1 MLSVAILAAGKGT
14 RMESSLPKVLHKISG
29 KSLLERVIDSCV
41 ELKPDQIFVITG
53 HKSKEVQKSIPKDK
67 KINFV
72 IQEPQ
77 SGTGHAIQVLCKEV
91 KKHEGKLLVLN
102 GDVPLIRPSTLK
114 RLLYLHDSKNAD
126 VSLITTKKTNPH
138 GYGRVFLKGSFIE
151 RIVEEKDCNDLE
163 RENPLINAGVYCFN
177 WGNLSE
183 IINTLQSNNN
193 QKEIYLTDT
202 ISLLKNSSS
211 LEVEDNGEL
220 QGINNRIQLS
230 ECEEC
235 IQNSI
240 KEKHMLNGYLKLP
253 EVKRNK
259 FEVVIDPGH
268 GGPDPGA
275 IGIGGIR
282 ETDVVLEVSKIVKNL
297 LSEKGVKVRLTRTND
312 VDLDLPPRVSIA
324 NNTDADIFVSIHANA
339 SRGKRRDINGLET
352 FYYRGWRGR
361 LLAKRIQKQILR
373 VSPGS
378 PDRGVKQG
386 RFYVIKNTRMPAV
399 LVEIGFLTG
408 RLDARRLE
416 KINHRKRLAYAI
428 AKGILE
434 YLDKVG

>member
-1 MLSVAILAAGKGT
+1 MDLSKLENFFGERFVT
-14 RMESSLPKVLHKISG
+14 SESVRKQHSYDESWHIPNNLPDAVVFP
-29 KSLLERVIDSCV
+29 E
-41 ELKPDQIFVITG
+41 
-53 HKSKEVQKSIPKDK
+53 
-67 KINFV
+67 
-72 IQEPQ
+72 
-77 SGTGHAIQVLCKEV
+77 
-91 KKHEGKLLVLN
+91 
-102 GDVPLIRPSTLK
+102 
-114 RLLYLHDSKNAD
+114 
-126 VSLITTKKTNPH
+126 TT
-138 GYGRVFLKGSFIE
+138 
-151 RIVEEKDCNDLE
+151 
-163 RENPLINAGVYCFN
+163 
-177 WGNLSE
+177 
-183 IINTLQSNNN
+183 
-193 QKEIYLTDT
+193 
-202 ISLLKNSSS
+202 
-211 LEVEDNGEL
+211 
-220 QGINNRIQLS
+220 
-230 ECEEC
+230 
-235 IQNSI
+235 
-240 KEKHMLNGYLKLP
+240 
-253 EVKRNK
+253 
-259 FEVVIDPGH
+259 
-268 GGPDPGA
+268 
-275 IGIGGIR
+275 
-282 ETDVVLEVSKIVKNL
+282 LEVSKIIKKL

-416 KINHRKRLAYAI
+416 KITHRKRLAYAI

>member
-1 MLSVAILAAGKGT
+1 
-14 RMESSLPKVLHKISG
+14 
-29 KSLLERVIDSCV
+29 
-41 ELKPDQIFVITG
+41 
-53 HKSKEVQKSIPKDK
+53 
-67 KINFV
+67 
-72 IQEPQ
+72 
-77 SGTGHAIQVLCKEV
+77 
-91 KKHEGKLLVLN
+91 
-102 GDVPLIRPSTLK
+102 
-114 RLLYLHDSKNAD
+114 
-126 VSLITTKKTNPH
+126 
-138 GYGRVFLKGSFIE
+138 
-151 RIVEEKDCNDLE
+151 
-163 RENPLINAGVYCFN
+163 
-177 WGNLSE
+177 
-183 IINTLQSNNN
+183 
-193 QKEIYLTDT
+193 
-202 ISLLKNSSS
+202 
-211 LEVEDNGEL
+211 
-220 QGINNRIQLS
+220 
-230 ECEEC
+230 
-235 IQNSI
+235 
-240 KEKHMLNGYLKLP
+240 LKLP

-282 ETDVVLEVSKIVKNL
+282 ETDVVLQVSKIVKNL
-297 LSEKGVKVRLTRTND
+297 LSEKGVKVSLTRTND

-339 SRGKRRDINGLET
+339 SRGKRRDINGMDP

-361 LLAKRIQKQILR
+361 LLAKKIQKQILR

-399 LVEIGFLTG
+399 LVEIGFSTG

-416 KINHRKRLAYAI
+416 KITHRKRLAYAI